1 MSRIIVTLRNSVEF
15 NSDDPVLLS
24 YLSEH
29 GYSMDDFLDDDTQIV
44 DYLADDTQIIDY
56 ILKHGKEL
64 SDTAE
69 IREYFV
75 EVRK

>member
-1 MSRIIVTLRNSVEF
+1 MSRIIVTLRNRVEF

-29 GYSMDDFLDDDTQIV
+29 GYSMDDFL
-44 DYLADDTQIIDY
+44 ADDTLIVDY

-69 IREYFV
+69 IRECSV